1 MKPGNILSLIFL
13 SFVLVL
19 FVCSFSFGQADSSSV
34 TKLTLTDE
42 SEISGYVIEETDSLV
57 LFRTISGSRMEI
69 NPATIE
75 ERKILKGEFVDNHF
89 VRYDPNRTRLFFA
102 PTARTIPVGKGYFS
116 SYEIIF
122 PMLAVGITDF
132 ITVSGGMS
140 LIPGADQQM
149 VYLGPKVRFYEN
161 ENFSLGGGLI
171 YAHFNENSFGIA
183 YGLTTIGSQMEA
195 VTIGIGWGHE
205 NWEPSDKPFILL
217 GGEVQ
222 VSNSFKFITENWI
235 LPETVIVSAGIR
247 FFGDNLAADFAFL
260 RPLDEEMDGFPF
272 IPWIGFVY
280 NF

>member
-1 MKPGNILSLIFL
+1 MKPGNILQVIFISLI
-13 SFVLVL
+13 LVL
-19 FVCSFSFGQADSSSV
+19 FVSCFSLGQIDSSYV
-34 TKLTLTDE
+34 VKLLLLDE
-42 SEISGYVIEETDSLV
+42 SEISGYIIEETDSV
-57 LFRTISGSRMEI
+57 ILFKTISGIRMEI
-69 NPATIE
+69 NPNIIE
-75 ERKILKGEFVDNHF
+75 ERKTLKGEFVDNHF
-89 VRYDPNRTRLFFA
+89 IRYDPNRTRLFFA
-102 PTARTIPVGKGYFS
+102 PTARTISSGKGYFS
-116 SYEIIF
+116 AYEIFF

-235 LPETVIVSAGIR
+235 LPETAILSAGIR
-247 FFGDNLAADFAFL
+247 FFGDNLATDFAFL